1 MIAAILKDVAA
12 KLASVRADE
21 YENYPANE
29 AGFASDSQ
37 LSPLAAA
44 SHLVGEGFELAIE
57 MSDIGHPSLVRRPKT
72 RRFGIGPALALCFEY
87 GGSMRNE
94 NQGRPMKLSRAVLLF
109 ALVSTAMACSH
120 STSGPT
126 PKRDASG
133 SDTVIPT
140 KDAGGDMTPLRDEVS
155 VGSDLGADVAAD
167 LGVDAV
173 LTPVDGPTAD
183 GGKSCY
189 WQKDGARYYLKHF
202 TFTLVTPDG
211 QAQSPPSNS
220 SPQDAGSWPIH
231 DFQGQIASQSGG
243 QLTVDSCLDPTA
255 CQPSLY
261 RFTLCDAAY
270 PGCQNQG
277 SIELSIPVGRRVR
290 VVWRLEGGF
299 GFAPGLYWLA
309 IYDAEPGATQ
319 GNVLFI
325 GSGGYQPPAQSQ
337 EDLDY
342 EGLPFSVTLKPLS
355 CGGTARDASMGV
367 ADDYAFVFSAKDG
380 TGTSLQVATGETGTF
395 ELTPASG
402 ASQRLQVHCLD
413 AVQTASTDD
422 YWNWDFW
429 AASESAPSSVS
440 PVDGGA
446 G

>member
-1 MIAAILKDVAA
+1 
-12 KLASVRADE
+12 
-21 YENYPANE
+21 
-29 AGFASDSQ
+29 
-37 LSPLAAA
+37 
-44 SHLVGEGFELAIE
+44 
-57 MSDIGHPSLVRRPKT
+57 
-72 RRFGIGPALALCFEY
+72 
-87 GGSMRNE
+87 
-94 NQGRPMKLSRAVLLF
+94 MKLSRPVLLF
-109 ALVSTAMACSH
+109 ALVSTAIACSD
-120 STSGPT
+120 STNGPT

-133 SDTVIPT
+133 NDTVIPT
-140 KDAGGDMTPLRDEVS
+140 KDMGGETTTLREDVS
-155 VGSDLGADVAAD
+155 VGSDLGADVAAE

-173 LTPVDGPTAD
+173 LPTPDVLMAGEVGPEAGPSEVAKPDGTALDGTELDGPTAD

-211 QAQSPPSNS
+211 QAQSPSSNGS
-220 SPQDAGSWPIH
+220 LQDAGSWPIH
-231 DFQGQIASQSGG
+231 DFQGKIVSKSGG

-255 CQPSLY
+255 CQPSPY

-270 PGCQNQG
+270 PGCQSQG
-277 SIELSIPVGRRVR
+277 SIGLGIPVGRRVR

-299 GFAPGLYWLA
+299 VFNPGLYWLV

-325 GSGGYQPPAQSQ
+325 GSGGYQPPAQGH
-337 EDLDY
+337 EDPNYKD
-342 EGLPFSVTLKPLS
+342 LPFSVALEPLS
-355 CGGTARDASMGV
+355 CGGTARDASIYVG
-367 ADDYAFVFSAKDG
+367 DDYAFVFSAKDG
-380 TGTSLQVATGETGTF
+380 TGTSLQVATSETGTF

-429 AASESAPSSVS
+429 AAGESAAPPVS